1 MQRPLYITALAAFLF
16 DQITKVF
23 VVVFLDLQ
31 NILMIEVLPP
41 FLNFSMAWN
50 YGVNFGLFSNES
62 GVQKWALTGFAV
74 LVSLAV
80 VYWVRREPTTKIGL
94 IGAGLLIGGALG
106 NAFDR
111 MIYGAVADFLNMS
124 CCGIVNPFAF
134 NFADVEIF
142 AGAFALA
149 IFGTPK
155 NNA

>member
-1 MQRPLYITALAAFLF
+1 MRRLLQIAILAAGL
-16 DQITKVF
+16 DYISKLLILN
-23 VVVFLDLQ
+23 VVQLPL
-31 NILMIEVLPP
+31 IGRIEVFPP
-41 FLNFSMAWN
+41 FLNFHMAWN

>member
-1 MQRPLYITALAAFLF
+1 MYKILQIAIITILCDQLSKLTMLYL
-16 DQITKVF
+16 
-23 VVVFLDLQ
+23 LDLPSVG
-31 NILMIEVLPP
+31 IIDVFPP
-41 FLNFSMAWN
+41 YLQFTMAWN

-111 MIYGAVADFLNMS
+111 LIYGAVADFLNMS

-149 IFGTPK
+149 ILGTPK